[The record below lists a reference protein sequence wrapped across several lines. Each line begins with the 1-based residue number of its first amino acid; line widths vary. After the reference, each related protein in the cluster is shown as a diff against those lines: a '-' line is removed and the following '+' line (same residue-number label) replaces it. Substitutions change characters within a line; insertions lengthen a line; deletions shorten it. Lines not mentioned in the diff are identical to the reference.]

1 MNYSVTTRCPCGS
14 GLRELRCC
22 ALDQSSLAP
31 AERSRHLLPL
41 VDEAFALNAQ
51 GDLAQAEKL
60 CLEVLELEPSQ
71 GGALAVLYQIRK
83 AQGMSVAAEV
93 LVRRM
98 VTFNPN
104 NIWATQEL
112 TLVLFGKRDLAD

>member
-14 GLRELRCC
+14 CLRELRCC

-31 AERSRHLLPL
+31 SEASRHLLPL
-41 VDEAFALNAQ
+41 VDEAIALNAQ

-112 TLVLFGKRDLAD
+112 TLVRG